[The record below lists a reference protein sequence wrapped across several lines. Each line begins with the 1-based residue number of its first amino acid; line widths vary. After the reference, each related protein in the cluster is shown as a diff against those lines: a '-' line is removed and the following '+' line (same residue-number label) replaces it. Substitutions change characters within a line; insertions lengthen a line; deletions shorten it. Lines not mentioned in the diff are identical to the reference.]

1 MKILFT
7 SLLLTSCFAL
17 IAQCPTDINGNGTID
32 EDDLLMILASYG
44 LTCEGMPI
52 YDPKISEIHYNPSTE
67 QGTDSEWEFVEI
79 YNPHEFGLN
88 LSGWKLGD
96 AINATVPEGTY
107 MESNSYV
114 IFANDTA
121 SYTGELP
128 PFTILLPFSSSS
140 SLHNSGET
148 IRLLRA
154 DGSESNQVTY
164 SDYNGWPSEPDGGG
178 STLEWRGPGYINS
191 LPESWVSSNA
201 FGGSPG
207 SANSAWA
214 D

>member
-1 MKILFT
+1 MKLLFT
-7 SLLLTSCFAL
+7 SLLLTSCFTV
-17 IAQCPTDINGNGTID
+17 IAQCPNDLNGNGTID
-32 EDDLLMILASYG
+32 NEDLLMILSSYG
-44 LTCEGMPI
+44 LTCEGVPI
-52 YDPKISEIHYNPSTE
+52 YEPRISEIHYNPSTE

-79 YNPHEFGLN
+79 YNPHVFGLD
-88 LSGWKLGD
+88 LSGWKLED
-96 AINATVPEGTY
+96 AIHATVPEGTF

-121 SYTGELP
+121 SYVGELP
-128 PFTILLPFSSSS
+128 EFTVLLPFSSSS

-154 DGSESNQVTY
+154 DGSEANQVTY

-178 STLEWRGPGYINS
+178 ASLEWRGPAYENS
-191 LPESWVSSNA
+191 LPESWISSNA